1 MPRSRPPHV
10 GSAAISAVTCVM
22 AKTKTRSKKSSSGET
37 RLGAEPTA
45 SGSATRAAT
54 ATSALELLA
63 EVLRG
68 VARGGDHDAAV
79 GDALVGLVRRQVVAL
94 LVGVDQLL
102 GERRQDGPVREALL
116 DQDGRADAQ
125 LVRVAGVDGG
135 QQPGRVEALL
145 EELRALEP
153 AERGG
158 PIELA
163 EAVRQRLRVQR
174 RGAVGERGADA
185 ERGPLRVDGAQ
196 QHRGD
201 STQAA

>member
-37 RLGAEPTA
+37 RLGAEPAA

-79 GDALVGLVRRQVVAL
+79 GDALVGLVRRRVVAL

-102 GERRQDGPVREALL
+102 GERWQDGPVREALL

-125 LVRVAGVDGG
+125 LVRVAGVEGG
-135 QQPGRVEALL
+135 QQPGREALL

-158 PIELA
+158 PIEL
-163 EAVRQRLRVQR
+163 
-174 RGAVGERGADA
+174 
-185 ERGPLRVDGAQ
+185 
-196 QHRGD
+196 
-201 STQAA
+201 